1 MSGAMELLIVCMI
14 VGAAVIA
21 VDVAINAWLDARKQ
35 KRLNAQWETIKRRDA
50 LLKQQ
55 DDERRSKPIEWE
67 DVDGLDTRHLEV
79 KHEVNKGEN
88 HG

>member
-1 MSGAMELLIVCMI
+1 MSGAMELLLVCTVI
-14 VGAAVIA
+14 GVAVIA
-21 VDVAINAWLDARKQ
+21 VDVAINAWLDARKK
-35 KRLNAQWETIKRRDA
+35 KRLNAQWEAIKRRDA

-67 DVDGLDTRHLEV
+67 DVDGLDTRYLEV